1 MEMKISYNL
10 VVSLVVFVVF
20 ISGCTIPQRH
30 SRITRK
36 ERELDL
42 ADIRALYKETKIEQ
56 KESVEIIGNPP
67 LETHKT
73 SELDKSIRN
82 KAFTKKRANKA
93 QIRTALQAMA
103 YRVHK
108 VDFKKD
114 KRGKYCVSVYIDTKG
129 NYDKESLVMHRIMFN
144 NAIADYYF
152 AMIVDYELQASW
164 SFRASRQTLSDY
176 FSGKISEQEY
186 IHQVKTEKIL

>member
-1 MEMKISYNL
+1 MEMKIYYGLVAFL
-10 VVSLVVFVVF
+10 VVLIAF
-20 ISGCTIPQRH
+20 ISGCTIPQRNSH
-30 SRITRK
+30 ITRE
-36 ERELDL
+36 EREQDL
-42 ADIRALYKETKIEQ
+42 ADIRALYKETKIKQ
-56 KESVEIIGNPP
+56 KESVEIIGKAPSD
-67 LETHKT
+67 THKT
-73 SELDKSIRN
+73 SELDKPIRN
-82 KAFTKKRANKA
+82 KTFTRKRANKS

-114 KRGKYCVSVYIDTKG
+114 KLGKYCVSVYIDTKG
-129 NYDKESLVMHRIMFN
+129 DYDKESLAMHRIMFN

-152 AMIVDYELQASW
+152 AMIVDYELKASW

-186 IHQVKTEKIL
+186 IHQIKTEKIM